1 MLKKKVGKPTL
12 DAAKASTNKIS
23 TFQWTFW
30 QSPHRQSRN
39 PARAVT
45 PSCAPSGRILAG
57 ITSCSCPK
65 HLGTASLHL
74 HIYQAVQGASALFL
88 KHPKVPSCWLRAVT
102 GWEEGS
108 FPPAR
113 WLHFPTARQQPQL
126 TSTFTNR
133 PAVQTALCELPFS
146 CLYYGKHR
154 SFW

>member
-1 MLKKKVGKPTL
+1 MQPKQVQIRSAPFSELFDKAPTDNPEIQQEQWLPAVPLVGEFLRASHPALAPSTWELHHCICTSIRQFKVLLLSSLNIPK
-12 DAAKASTNKIS
+12 
-23 TFQWTFW
+23 
-30 QSPHRQSRN
+30 SPH
-39 PARAVT
+39 ADW
-45 PSCAPSGRILAG
+45 GL
-57 ITSCSCPK
+57 
-65 HLGTASLHL
+65 
-74 HIYQAVQGASALFL
+74 
-88 KHPKVPSCWLRAVT
+88 T